1 MVPGAGAAGTLSE
14 PRNHCVSA
22 NADTMVI
29 VSKALFRV
37 VSICKTFGKLPS

>member
-22 NADTMVI
+22 NADTMAI

-37 VSICKTFGKLPS
+37 VSICKTFGKFPS